1 MADEM
6 LFSGATYPPPSRDP
20 GRWGGPP
27 MLFWAVRS
35 SCGGRLGWGVFRPK
49 LGRGRGQRG
58 AEGCVSVGWHRR
70 IHGRVWSRW
79 AGSRIGGPHFQD

>member
-49 LGRGRGQRG
+49 LGRGRGQKG
-58 AEGCVSVGWHRR
+58 ACP
-70 IHGRVWSRW
+70 W
-79 AGSRIGGPHFQD
+79 AGIGEYMAASGRGGRAVESGGLISKIEG